1 MKSQIANHKSKIL
14 LGLLSVMALAIF
26 GLAATRITSD
36 FGAVIETPT
45 ITITTAT
52 ADTTAGP
59 TTGATDA
66 HIYWKF
72 ATVAGTY
79 TTCTVQA
86 LTSYD
91 GGANYVNLGGAS
103 ALTVTTGTLNA
114 WAIYE
119 LPLTGAVAF
128 PADTTGVA
136 VTPVSTNTGTGF
148 GQLTKYTFACS
159 GAYGTSAPVTVTV
172 VYR

>member
-1 MKSQIANHKSKIL
+1 MKSKIQNPKSKIL
-14 LGLLSVMALAIF
+14 AALIVLFGVVVGLG
-26 GLAATRITSD
+26 ATKISGPLGFTTD
-36 FGAVIETPT
+36 APT

-52 ADTTAGP
+52 ADTTATP
-59 TTGATDA
+59 STAAHEA
-66 HIYWKF
+66 HIQWLF
-72 ATVAGTY
+72 GTVVGTY
-79 TTCTVQA
+79 TTCTAQA
-86 LTSYD
+86 RTTYD
-91 GGANYVNLGGAS
+91 GTNYLNLGGAS

-128 PADTTGVA
+128 PADTSGVA

-159 GAYGTSAPVTVTV
+159 GAYGTSAPVTVTI